1 MEFKNKLFVGLAVF
15 VIAAIFVDIKVD
27 RTIFTGL
34 ISVCTFLFSAVTIS
48 AINDRQKR
56 MASIRDQNSIVRSML
71 IQLYFISSVWG
82 EKKQKEVKELIDAY
96 LISIF
101 MFRVEDQ
108 QLTDPY
114 FAKLY
119 ETALKL
125 DIKEPRYASA
135 YGSLNIVFNQ
145 LIKARQDLVALI
157 QDSLSHIELLI
168 SAFLGGIIITSLLVL
183 NTGSLVSILIVSSLA
198 CAVIFLLNLA
208 FSLDKLDYRYEQR
221 IVEPYQKTFEE
232 LGLMRYYPREF
243 IDDKRVTLVPD
254 DAPYR
259 IGTFSSPYPNTEGF
273 SVDVIEPDSNKQG
286 E

>member
-1 MEFKNKLFVGLAVF
+1 MQFKDKLLAGLGLFVL
-15 VIAAIFVDIKVD
+15 AAIFIDINVEK
-27 RTIFTGL
+27 TIFTGL
-34 ISVCTFLFSAVTIS
+34 ISVSTFLFSAVTIS

-56 MASIRDQNSIVRSML
+56 MASIRDQNSIARSML

-82 EKKQKEVKELIDAY
+82 TKQQEEMKKLIDQY

-101 MFRVEDQ
+101 MYRVEDQ

-125 DIKEPRYASA
+125 DIKEPRNASA
-135 YGSLNIVFNQ
+135 YGSLNVVFNQ
-145 LIKARQDLVALI
+145 LIKARQDLLALI

-168 SAFLGGIIITSLLVL
+168 SAFLGGIIISSLLVL

-198 CAVIFLLNLA
+198 GAVIFLLNLA
-208 FSLDKLDYRYEQR
+208 FSLDNLDYRYEQR

-232 LGLMRYYPREF
+232 LGLLRYYPHEF
-243 IDDKRVTLVPD
+243 IEDKRVSLVPND
-254 DAPYR
+254 KPYR
-259 IGTFSSPYPNTEGF
+259 VGTFNKPYPDTEGF
-273 SVDVIEPDSNKQG
+273 TIKTIKPVQHTQDI
-286 E
+286 